1 MTIIWS
7 NKALLTYDTVIDDLL
22 LRWNPD
28 IAQDFE
34 NRTRKLIDNLKSHS
48 KLCPAS
54 KFKALR
60 KCVIHKNVSMVY
72 KLQGKSKI
80 NIVTFIHNKSNHKY

>member
-1 MTIIWS
+1 MTVIWS
-7 NKALLTYDTVIDDLL
+7 NRAFLTYDKVIDDLL
-22 LRWNPD
+22 IEWNPD
-28 IAQDFE
+28 IAEDFE
-34 NRTRKLIDNLKSHS
+34 NRTRKLLDNLKVHS

-54 KFKALR
+54 KFKTLR

-80 NIVTFIHNKSNHKY
+80 NIVAFIRSQSNHHF